1 MESAKNLAISLLA
14 QNNNT
19 INLRP
24 TGDNLAGRVSG
35 LTIGAIIGGLLRLI
49 LVIAAV
55 VFFFVLVIG
64 GVRWIL
70 SGGDKGQTE
79 QARSQITAALV
90 GLVIVFAAWAI
101 AGLIGTFFGIGNI
114 FELQIPSIQ

>member
-1 MESAKNLAISLLA
+1 MLDTVNAALAA
-14 QNNNT
+14 
-19 INLRP
+19 INLEPP
-24 TGDNLAGRVSG
+24 TGSGFTNLTTLNAAS
-35 LTIGAIIGGLLRLI
+35 IISRLI
-49 LVIAAV
+49 GIILVVAAI

-79 QARSQITAALV
+79 AARAQITAAIV

-101 AGLIGTFFGIGNI
+101 TKLIEGFFGVSLLNLPDVFGGNAG
-114 FELQIPSIQ
+114 PTN